1 MSSTTWRFVFGVSWC
16 LALGTM
22 SGCAEVH
29 PWQKGNLA
37 KPIMAFD
44 PDPIETRERQ
54 HIYFSKEASSGGYG
68 IGGGGCGCN

>member
-1 MSSTTWRFVFGVSWC
+1 MHTRMRF
-16 LALGTM
+16 LIALLLFVP
-22 SGCAEVH
+22 GCTEVH

-37 KPIMAFD
+37 KSYMAFD